1 MGAPEIRLQQ
11 IMERARRAWR
21 PPPKLTLSQWAD
33 EYARLSEESSAE
45 SGRWHTLPYQRGI
58 MDAITDP
65 ATVEV
70 WLMKAARVGYT
81 KMLNH
86 AQGYFM
92 HQDPCSILVVQP
104 TIEDAKGYS
113 KEELAPMLRDTP
125 VLRGLVTDSK
135 AKDSDNTIM
144 HKLFPGGVVSLA
156 GANSPRGFRR
166 ISRRVVLFDEIDGY
180 PASAGV
186 EGDQIKLGIKR
197 TEYYWNR
204 KIVGG
209 STPTVKD
216 LSRIESKFLE
226 GTQERYYVPCPHC
239 DHPQVLKWGGKDTPY
254 GVKWPDGEPER
265 AYYVCEANGCII
277 EHDQKFDAI
286 AEADRRQQAGET
298 GIGWIAGAPFR
309 NGRRSF
315 HINTLYSYSP
325 NASWGQLATEFLES
339 KDNPETLK
347 TFVNTV
353 LGETW
358 EENYSAKL
366 KGEGLAER
374 AEPYA
379 LLTVPRGGL
388 LLAAAVDV
396 QDNRLEVKVQAFGDG
411 EECWLVNYVQLF
423 GDPDRGEVW
432 KQVDSVIDMQYRHE
446 AGGELSV
453 RVTAVDTGGHHTHA
467 AYVWA
472 RNRLAMRRRNS
483 GLSHVLAI
491 KGSSIPGKAA
501 ISAKPSKQDVE
512 WDGQKI
518 AKGVDLW
525 TIGTD
530 TIKTV
535 LYKRL
540 QHELPGPGCYH
551 WPLGLSADYFRGLT
565 AERQLTKYRNGFP
578 YRVWVKKPGE
588 RNEPLD
594 LAVYCYAALQWF
606 YSRVNKATIWQQL
619 RDALNAASRQEKPA
633 APQQQPQQQA
643 GGRRV
648 RSRGISR

>member
-1 MGAPEIRLQQ
+1 MGAPEIRLQE
-11 IMERARRAWR
+11 IVRRALSAWR
-21 PPPKLTLSQWAD
+21 PPPKLTLSEWAD

-45 SGRWHTLPYQRGI
+45 AGRWHTLPYQRGI
-58 MDAITDP
+58 MNAITDP

-70 WLMKAARVGYT
+70 WLMKSARVGYT
-81 KMLNH
+81 KILNH
-86 AQGYFM
+86 VQGYYM
-92 HQDPCSILVVQP
+92 HQDPCSILMVQP

-186 EGDQIKLGIKR
+186 EGDQLKLGIKR

-216 LSRIESKFLE
+216 LSRIEAKFNE

-239 DHPQVLKWGGKDTPY
+239 EHMQVLKWGGKDTPY

-265 AYYVCEANGCII
+265 AYYVCEGNGCII
-277 EHDQKFDAI
+277 EHDQKFGMV
-286 AEADRRQQAGET
+286 ERGE
-298 GIGWIAGAPFR
+298 WRAHAPLR
-309 NGRRSF
+309 SGRRSF
-315 HINTLYSYSP
+315 HINALYSYSP
-325 NASWGQLATEFLES
+325 NAGWGQLATEFLEA

-388 LLAAAVDV
+388 LLVAAVDV
-396 QDNRLEVKVQAFGDG
+396 QDNRLEVKVQAFGEG
-411 EECWLVNYVQLF
+411 EECWLVNYAQLF
-423 GDPDRGEVW
+423 GDPDQAEVW
-432 KQVDSVIDMQYRHE
+432 NQVDSVIDMPYRHE
-446 AGGELSV
+446 EGAEMRV
-453 RVTAVDTGGHHTHA
+453 RVAAVDTGGHHTHA

-472 RNRLAMRRRNS
+472 RNRLVLRKRDAS
-483 GLSHVLAI
+483 LPHVLAV
-491 KGSSIPGKAA
+491 KGSSIPGKPA
-501 ISAKPSKQDVE
+501 ISAKPTKQDVE
-512 WDGQKI
+512 WNGQKI
-518 AKGVDLW
+518 ARGVDLW
-525 TIGTD
+525 AVGTD
-530 TIKTV
+530 TVKTV

-540 QHELPGPGCYH
+540 QHELPGPGCHH
-551 WPLGLSADYFRGLT
+551 WPLGLQPEYFRGLT

-606 YSRVNKATIWQQL
+606 YSRVNKATVWQQL
-619 RDALNAASRQEKPA
+619 RDGLNVAVARPA
-633 APQQQPQQQA
+633 EPAPQPGA

-648 RSRGISR
+648 RSRGIR